1 MKQLFGDFET
11 MPAALDH
18 YLAAWNLSDPQL
30 LAQTVTSHVYTVT
43 SGADRVVLK
52 VLSAIGEEER
62 VGAAALR
69 YWDGRGAV
77 RLLRVDEGA
86 HLLEYAAGDDLIPL
100 VAQGRDEQA
109 TARIVDVLNQLH
121 APSSQ
126 PIPDELTPLRTWFRA
141 LFARAD
147 ADQLRGVDS
156 RYVRAARLADD
167 LLNDPLDVC
176 VLHGD
181 IHHFNIRY
189 HAERGWL
196 AFDPKG
202 LIGERTYDAANTLC
216 NPHGFPEL
224 IFSEQRLLTHAGIL
238 ADGLRIDRWRVLAF
252 LFVYVCLSACWY
264 LEEGEHAEDDLRLAA
279 LVEPHLGL

>member
-1 MKQLFGDFET
+1 MTDIKLQ
-11 MPAALDH
+11 H
-18 YLAAWNLSDPQL
+18 YLTAWNLADPQL
-30 LAQTVTSHVYTVT
+30 LAQTVTSHVYAVT

-77 RLLRVDEGA
+77 RLLRADEGA
-86 HLLEYAAGDDLIPL
+86 HLLEYAAGDDLVPL
-100 VAQGRDEQA
+100 VAQGHDEQA
-109 TARIVDVLNQLH
+109 TARIVGVLNQLH

-126 PIPDELTPLRTWFRA
+126 PIPDELTPLRVWFRA
-141 LFARAD
+141 LFERAD
-147 ADQLRGVDS
+147 ADHSAGQDS

-167 LLNDPLDVC
+167 LLANPLDLR

-181 IHHFNIRY
+181 MHHQNVR
-189 HAERGWL
+189 HSPRGWL

-202 LIGERTYDAANTLC
+202 LVGERTYDAANTLC

-224 IFSEQRLLTHAGIL
+224 IFSQQRLLTHAGIL
-238 ADGLRIDRWRVLAF
+238 ADGMGVDRWRVLAF
-252 LFVYVCLSACWY
+252 LYVYVCLSACWY
-264 LEEGEHAEDDLRLAA
+264 MEEGEHAEDDLRLAA